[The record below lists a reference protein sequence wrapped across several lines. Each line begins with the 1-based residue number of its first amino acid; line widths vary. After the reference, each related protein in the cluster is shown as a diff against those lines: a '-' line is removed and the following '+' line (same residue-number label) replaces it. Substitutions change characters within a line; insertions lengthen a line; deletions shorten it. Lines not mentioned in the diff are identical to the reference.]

1 MREMVTLNRK
11 EQQKVM
17 VLNRLERGEL
27 GGKEAAVLV
36 GVSLRQVRR
45 LLADYRKEGVA
56 ALAHGN
62 RGRRPAH
69 ALAPEQRKQI
79 VALAQGPYAG
89 CNHYHLQE
97 LLAEREGLLV
107 SRPSIWRILME
118 GGLRSPR
125 HRRPWNKER
134 PLDFRRG

>member
-36 GVSLRQVRR
+36 GLSLRQVRR

-62 RGRRPAH
+62 RGRRPVH
-69 ALAPEQRKQI
+69 ALAPEQRQRT
-79 VALAQGPYAG
+79 AGPAHG
-89 CNHYHLQE
+89 PSPGFKHYHLQP
-97 LLAEREGLLV
+97 LLAAREG
-107 SRPSIWRILME
+107 
-118 GGLRSPR
+118 
-125 HRRPWNKER
+125 
-134 PLDFRRG
+134 